1 MSDSISVIREKLNQ
15 VTSEHDPFFRKCM
28 QDERKGVEKLLETT
42 RRKWEKE
49 AQLRNKL
56 EEMKQYETD
65 LFQQGYKYIAGV
77 DEVGRGPLAGPVV
90 AKSRHFT
97 S

>member
-65 LFQQGYKYIAGV
+65 LFQQG
-77 DEVGRGPLAGPVV
+77 
-90 AKSRHFT
+90 
-97 S
+97 

>member
-77 DEVGRGPLAGPVV
+77 DEVGRGPRRTSCSS
-90 AKSRHFT
+90 SRHFT

>member
-42 RRKWEKE
+42 RRKWEKRSAITE
-49 AQLRNKL
+49 QA
-56 EEMKQYETD
+56 
-65 LFQQGYKYIAGV
+65 
-77 DEVGRGPLAGPVV
+77 
-90 AKSRHFT
+90 
-97 S
+97 